1 MALSERIKK
10 QVVGWSQK
18 GMEALFADEKRA
30 MKLANALG
38 AVQRG
43 KQSVDKAQTSVMRQL
58 NFATRSD
65 FKDIGRQ
72 LSGLKKR
79 ARSLEEK
86 LSRIQ

>member
-1 MALSERIKK
+1 MAISERIKK

-18 GMEALFADEKRA
+18 GMERLFADEKRA

-38 AVQRG
+38 TVQRG
-43 KQSVDKAQTSVMRQL
+43 KEKLDQTQTALMRQL

-72 LSGLKKR
+72 LSGLKRR

-86 LSRIQ
+86 LSQL

>member
-1 MALSERIKK
+1 MAFSDRIKK
-10 QVVGWSQK
+10 RVVGWSQK
-18 GMEALFADEKRA
+18 GMERLFSDEKRA
-30 MKLANALG
+30 MRIANALG

-43 KQSVDKAQTSVMRQL
+43 KQSVDKAQTTVMRQL

-79 ARSLEEK
+79 VRSLEEK
-86 LSRIQ
+86 LSQL

>member
-1 MALSERIKK
+1 MAFSEKLKK
-10 QVVGWSQK
+10 QVVGWSQR
-18 GMEALFADEKRA
+18 GMERLFADEKRA
-30 MKLANALG
+30 MQIANALG

-43 KQSVDKAQTSVMRQL
+43 KQSVDRAQTTVMRQL

-86 LSRIQ
+86 LSRL

>member
-1 MALSERIKK
+1 MAISETIKK

-18 GMEALFADEKRA
+18 GMERLFADEKRA
-30 MKLANALG
+30 MRIANALG

-43 KQSVDKAQTSVMRQL
+43 KETVDKAQTTVMRQL

-79 ARSLEEK
+79 VRSLEEK
-86 LSRIQ
+86 LSQL

>member
-1 MALSERIKK
+1 MAISDRIKK
-10 QVVGWSQK
+10 QMVGWSQM
-18 GMEALFADEKRA
+18 GMEKLFSDEKRA

-43 KQSVDKAQTSVMRQL
+43 KQSVDRAQTTVMRQL

-72 LSGLKKR
+72 LSGLKR
-79 ARSLEEK
+79 RVRSLEEK
-86 LSRIQ
+86 LSHL

>member
-1 MALSERIKK
+1 MAFSDRIKK
-10 QVVGWSQK
+10 QMVGWSQK
-18 GMEALFADEKRA
+18 GMEKLFADEKRA

-43 KQSVDKAQTSVMRQL
+43 KESVDRAQTTVMRQL

-72 LSGLKKR
+72 LSGLKR
-79 ARSLEEK
+79 RVRSLEEK
-86 LSRIQ
+86 LSHL

>member
-1 MALSERIKK
+1 MAFSDRIKK

-18 GMEALFADEKRA
+18 GMERLFSDEKRA
-30 MKLANALG
+30 MRIANALG

-43 KQSVDKAQTSVMRQL
+43 KESVDKAQTTVMRQL

-79 ARSLEEK
+79 VRSLEEK
-86 LSRIQ
+86 LSQL

>member
-1 MALSERIKK
+1 MAISDSIKK

-18 GMEALFADEKRA
+18 GMERLFADEKRA

-38 AVQRG
+38 TVQRG
-43 KQSVDKAQTSVMRQL
+43 KEKLDQTQTAVMRQL

-72 LSGLKKR
+72 LSGLKRR

-86 LSRIQ
+86 LSHL